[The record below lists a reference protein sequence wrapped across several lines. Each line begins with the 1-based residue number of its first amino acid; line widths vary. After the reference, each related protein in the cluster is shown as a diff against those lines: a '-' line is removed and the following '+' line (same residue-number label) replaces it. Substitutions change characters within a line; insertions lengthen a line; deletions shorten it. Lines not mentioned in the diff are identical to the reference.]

1 MFDFIGAKIR
11 LVAKVQCWIGIIA
24 SVIVGFKVMLSDDG
38 GTAFLIGLLILVF
51 GTLFSYVGSFL
62 LYGFGQLVDNSDEI
76 VAQMHRAARRE
87 EDEFQI
93 VNSGCAQPQAP
104 YRRTIPFSRRNTA
117 NFAIKRERW
126 SSAWS
131 KTKWARG
138 TEKLV
143 RRVCGRRGFR
153 RQTNNTF
160 CNIHIKIYEWAV

>member
-104 YRRTIPFSRRNTA
+104 VPSHDSVFTEEYCEFCHKKGTVVECVVKDEMGTRYRKACPTCM
-117 NFAIKRERW
+117 REKGL
-126 SSAWS
+126 SPAD
-131 KTKWARG
+131 
-138 TEKLV
+138 E
-143 RRVCGRRGFR
+143 
-153 RQTNNTF
+153 
-160 CNIHIKIYEWAV
+160 